1 VLQEEQISHAI
12 DACYDA
18 VVDPER
24 WPAAL
29 HMLAGSMGSA
39 CCMFYPQFP
48 DETVLRMPAS
58 PVFSQFL
65 EAFVG
70 EGWWL
75 DDHRADRAFPFFNAG
90 RAVLIEHDIATEEDR
105 HTLPAYH
112 ELYYRHGLPWWGGFG
127 FEVSGR
133 QWCVPIL
140 RSGGQDAFTRAEAA
154 QLERIVPQL
163 RRMISISEKLTRDRV
178 HTSLDLLGRMD
189 VAALALDW
197 QGRVIRKNQYA
208 TALLGEWVT
217 IRGGRLHALDRESD
231 RRLQHLLAAATAGD
245 AMCPSSRAA
254 SVSAEPVAIRRG
266 DLRPLV
272 AEAMPASGLFGDVLF
287 QARALVFLTDLAR
300 PSLPAPDRIAAI
312 LGLTSA
318 EGRLVAQ
325 LVEGRELADAAER
338 LGVSVHTARSQLK
351 SVFAKT
357 GTHRQ
362 AELVALAGRITK
374 GW

>member
-1 VLQEEQISHAI
+1 MVHEERISHAI

-24 WPAAL
+24 WSAAL

-75 DDHRADRAFPFFNAG
+75 DDHRADRAFPLLNAG
-90 RAVLIEHDIATEEDR
+90 RSVVIEHDIATEEDR

-112 ELYYRHGLPWWGGFG
+112 ELYYRHGLPWWGGLG

-140 RSGGQDAFTRAEAA
+140 RSSEQGAFTRAEAA
-154 QLERIVPQL
+154 QLERIVPHL
-163 RRMISISEKLTRDRV
+163 RRMISISEKLTLDRV
-178 HTSLDLLGRMD
+178 HTSLDLLDRMD

-197 QGRVIRKNQYA
+197 QGKVMRTNRYAAALIGEGIVIRS
-208 TALLGEWVT
+208 
-217 IRGGRLHALDRESD
+217 GRLHAPDRESD
-231 RRLQHLLAAATAGD
+231 IRLQHLIAAATAVG
-245 AMCPSSRAA
+245 ATRPSSRAA

-272 AEAMPASGLFGDVLF
+272 AEAMPASGLFGDVLW

-325 LVEGRELADAAER
+325 LTEGRELADAAER
-338 LGVSVHTARSQLK
+338 LGISVHTARSQLK

-357 GTHRQ
+357 DTHRQ
-362 AELVALAGRITK
+362 AELVALTGKIAK
-374 GW
+374 GQ